1 MDAGIATDDN
11 LRLLKEKGY
20 DWICISRGV
29 RKAPPDR
36 APDSTLRTQAKHL
49 VEAWRISDEDADE
62 LKLYARSEGRRQ
74 TEASILARRRSKL
87 EAELQ
92 SLHDGL
98 SLPRR
103 MKRHD
108 RVLEKIGRLK
118 KRYSGVASQYKIR
131 IERTNDTATAVRFK
145 RQDKADVADAAAGS
159 CVLRTSHTD
168 WEAEKILRTYW
179 RLTDL
184 ENTFRQLKSELGMR
198 PIWHNTD
205 ARISAHMFITVL
217 AYHAVHLIRTRLR
230 KNDINLRWDSIRNR
244 MEPWRRITTTQ
255 QTPTGQQVV
264 VRQDARPSD
273 EAATIAR
280 HVNVHVGAYR
290 QRL

>member
-1 MDAGIATDDN
+1 M
-11 LRLLKEKGY
+11 
-20 DWICISRGV
+20 
-29 RKAPPDR
+29 
-36 APDSTLRTQAKHL
+36 
-49 VEAWRISDEDADE
+49 
-62 LKLYARSEGRRQ
+62 KLYARSEGRRQ
-74 TEASILARRRSKL
+74 TEASILARQRSKL

-92 SLHDGL
+92 YLHDGL

-118 KRYSGVASQYKIR
+118 ERYSGVASQYKIR
-131 IERTNDTATAVRFK
+131 IERTGDTATAVRFK
-145 RQDKADVADAAAGS
+145 RQDKAELADAAAGS

-168 WEAEKILRTYW
+168 WDAEKILRTYW

-184 ENTFRQLKSELGMR
+184 ENTFRQLKSELGLR
-198 PIWHNTD
+198 PIWHSTD
-205 ARISAHMFITVL
+205 ARISAHLFITVL
-217 AYHAVHLIRTRLR
+217 AYHAVHLIRTGLQN
-230 KNDINLRWDSIRNR
+230 NDINLRRDSIRNR
-244 MEPWRRITTTQ
+244 MASWERITTTQ